1 VVKEGMR
8 FKIRRAD
15 KGDIPQI
22 VENWKQFMH
31 SHVRLRA
38 KFYKMKADAE
48 KLYLKFLKKQ
58 MQSRKAAVFVAEFRG
73 RIIGHV
79 MIGIVRVPPVYEIDK
94 QCGVYEIFVREGFRE
109 KGIGTALFRAAEE
122 WAKGRKIKQ
131 AALTVDVKNK
141 DARGLYESMGYEAY
155 QLRMFKMI

>member
-1 VVKEGMR
+1 MKGKMG

-22 VENWKQFMH
+22 VVNWKQFMH

-48 KLYLKFLKKQ
+48 KSYLKFLKKQ
-58 MQSRKAAVFVAEFRG
+58 MKSKKAAVFVAESRG

-94 QCGVYEIFVREGFRE
+94 QCGVYEIFVGRGFRK

-141 DARGLYESMGYEAY
+141 DARGLYESLGYEAY
-155 QLRMFKMI
+155 QIKMIKMI